1 MPQCT
6 RYREDERWQ
15 RGRAPPSVLSRPA
28 AQVFIIS
35 GALTPPAMASRARLI
50 AEDLHAVNGSQK
62 LLQSAPLTAL
72 RNCCK
77 ARRERLSETAAKRAG
92 NGSQKRPRATSVKYR
107 VSNLQCARVMR
118 IQGSKPHRR
127 SAGGPQRASVP
138 RVRTSRFRVLQLDHA
153 FPD

>member
-62 LLQSAPLTAL
+62 LLQSAPGTAL
-72 RNCCK
+72 RNGRGRQ
-77 ARRERLSETAAKRAG
+77 A
-92 NGSQKRPRATSVKYR
+92 
-107 VSNLQCARVMR
+107 SNIGYQ
-118 IQGSKPHRR
+118 IYN
-127 SAGGPQRASVP
+127 
-138 RVRTSRFRVLQLDHA
+138 VRG
-153 FPD
+153 